1 MTEILTH
8 ANLSDM
14 PDTGGTNT
22 DHDARY
28 YTETEVDAAFLKLDC
43 SNDPLT
49 GTLDS
54 QSFLPTSFSWS
65 EGFEDGDYTSNKVWS
80 FASYGN

>member
-1 MTEILTH
+1 MIDSGYIHSKRSVVETITH

-28 YTETEVDAAFLKLDC
+28 YTEDEVDVLIKRHALM
-43 SNDPLT
+43 
-49 GTLDS
+49 G
-54 QSFLPTSFSWS
+54 
-65 EGFEDGDYTSNKVWS
+65 G
-80 FASYGN
+80 